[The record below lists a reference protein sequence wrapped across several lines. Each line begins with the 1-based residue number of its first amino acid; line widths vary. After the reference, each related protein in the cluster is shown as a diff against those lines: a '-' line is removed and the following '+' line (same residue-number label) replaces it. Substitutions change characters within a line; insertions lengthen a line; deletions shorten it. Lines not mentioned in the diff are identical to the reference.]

1 MKEIL
6 TILVMNSINKKQ
18 DEIIEEFEFFDD
30 WMDKYAHIIDQGKTM
45 NLVDE
50 SFKTPD
56 NLIKGCQSKVWI
68 EAMAEEGNIILKG
81 DSNSSIAKGI
91 VAIVLRVLSNSSFD
105 EVLNAD
111 LYFIDKIGLREHLSP
126 TRSNGLLAMIKQ
138 VKLYAMV
145 FKQQS
150 LM

>member
-1 MKEIL
+1 
-6 TILVMNSINKKQ
+6 MNGLNAKQ
-18 DEIIEEFEFFDD
+18 DEVIEEFEFFDD

-50 SFKTPD
+50 SFKTTE

-68 EAMAEEGNIILKG
+68 EASAKDGKIFLKG

-91 VAIVLRVLSNSSFD
+91 VAIILRVLSDSSFD
-105 EVLNAD
+105 EVLESD
-111 LYFIDKIGLREHLSP
+111 LYFINKIGLHEHLSP
-126 TRSNGLLAMIKQ
+126 TRSNGLVAMIKQ

-145 FKQQS
+145 FKQQA
-150 LM
+150 LLK